1 MKKQAGFT
9 LIEMLVSMT
18 LLSMVMLIATS
29 AYSLFS
35 ERWNGR
41 LGHFNQTLATT
52 KNLLLVQESLQS
64 IIGYVVSDDNQSA
77 KYYFEGNRNGFV
89 AVTLRSMFNPSV
101 AAVVRLKFEQN
112 DDFTFRLIYQESP
125 MEDQMLVQATQDL
138 DFVHS
143 VTLFESVKN
152 AEFRYYGWP
161 SLASKNWTP
170 DFTSMQPPTKEWS
183 SNYNSLEKNV
193 FPNQV
198 RVAFTISDKQYSL
211 QSRLNKPIPAV
222 LSNYANQQQ

>member
-1 MKKQAGFT
+1 MKGSKGFT

-18 LLSMVMLIATS
+18 LLSMVMLIATN

-35 ERWNGR
+35 DRWNGR

-64 IIGYVVSDDNQSA
+64 ITGYVVTDNKQSA

-89 AVTLRSMFNPSV
+89 AVTLRSMFKPDF

-125 MEDQMLVQATQDL
+125 MNQQMLVQVTQQL
-138 DFVHS
+138 EFEHS
-143 VTLFESVKN
+143 VVLFDRVKN
-152 AEFRYYGWP
+152 AEFLYFGWS
-161 SLASKNWTP
+161 SLENKNWTP
-170 DFTSMQPPTKEWS
+170 DLTSMQPPQKEWLS
-183 SNYNSLEKNV
+183 DYNSLEKLV
-193 FPNQV
+193 FPEQV
-198 RVAFTISDKQYSL
+198 SVTFTVEGKQYSI
-211 QSRLNKPIPAV
+211 QSRLNRPIPAV
-222 LSNYANQQQ
+222 LSNYVNQD